1 MYVNP
6 VLCWPHGFRLEVS
19 FGKEWMVRRMSGLVI
34 VKEQHAWIFDP
45 TLDPVVA
52 TQRRASTA
60 WSSHGP
66 LFFYT
71 YQCNNTQ
78 PYCNV
83 IFCSFPF
90 TGPVHGI
97 IAIDDGAILS
107 GKEGCGDGGGDGSW
121 CCHGGTEQ
129 QAEVKYVHTR
139 THIHIHIHTH
149 TQYRHRGQY

>member
-1 MYVNP
+1 MDIRSNIGPCGCDTKTRYY
-6 VLCWPHGFRLEVS
+6 C
-19 FGKEWMVRRMSGLVI
+19 VI
-34 VKEQHAWIFDP
+34 IAW
-45 TLDPVVA
+45 
-52 TQRRASTA
+52 AS
-60 WSSHGP
+60 
-66 LFFYT
+66 FFYT

-139 THIHIHIHTH
+139 THTH
-149 TQYRHRGQY
+149 TYTYTI